1 MDTANFTE
9 ALSRAMDQARLNQSE
24 LGRAAGAAPAML
36 SAWLS
41 GRTANPEPQKVF
53 AVERALGL
61 RPGSLSRHLGYVP
74 ASDGPPPDQPAPD
87 TRAVIETDPDLD
99 DDGREALSLL
109 YDVLT
114 ARAARERTPAGTA
127 HTPG

>member
-1 MDTANFTE
+1 MDTENFTD
-9 ALSRAMDQARLNQSE
+9 ALTRAMDQARVNQSE

-53 AVERALGL
+53 AVERALRL
-61 RPGSLSRHLGYVP
+61 RPGALSRHLGYVP
-74 ASDGPPPDQPAPD
+74 ADPNPPDID
-87 TRAVIETDPDLD
+87 VRAAIDADPRLTDKSKS
-99 DDGREALSLL
+99 ALSLL

-114 ARAARERTPAGTA
+114 AQDVRSPAGTA
-127 HTPG
+127 QATG

>member
-1 MDTANFTE
+1 MDTENFTE
-9 ALSRAMDQARLNQSE
+9 ALTRAMDQARVNQSE

-61 RPGSLSRHLGYVP
+61 RPGALSCHLGYVP
-74 ASDGPPPDQPAPD
+74 ADPNPPEIDVRSAIAADPSLSDKSKS
-87 TRAVIETDPDLD
+87 
-99 DDGREALSLL
+99 ALGLL
-109 YDVLT
+109 YEVLSNEDVASGRSPADT
-114 ARAARERTPAGTA
+114 AQATG
-127 HTPG
+127 